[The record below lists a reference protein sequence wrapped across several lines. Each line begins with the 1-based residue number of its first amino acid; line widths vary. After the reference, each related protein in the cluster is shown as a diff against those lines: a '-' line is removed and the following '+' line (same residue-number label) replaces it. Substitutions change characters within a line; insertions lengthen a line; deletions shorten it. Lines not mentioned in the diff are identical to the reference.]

1 MSLVPASSAFDSYT
15 NEWRRERKPNLAK
28 QLCDA
33 GNFLRSMR
41 IRMQF
46 GELSRAPLKLLRLH
60 IVGEVVK
67 CDWLARVPDAW
78 DADLAPEFGERHA
91 SLQALR
97 DAIDV
102 RELLFAAL
110 PFVETADFRVYRES
124 ADHAREMIITG
135 CTQRNDNAS
144 RSVHSLAM
152 RAKIL
157 GFRFQLEDEVLRKIS
172 NEDASESSE

>member
-1 MSLVPASSAFDSYT
+1 MSLVTTSSAFDSY
-15 NEWRRERKPNLAK
+15 EDDWRRDRRANLTE
-28 QLCDA
+28 QIYDA
-33 GNFLRSMR
+33 GNYLRGMR
-41 IRMQF
+41 VRMRF
-46 GELSRAPLKLLRLH
+46 GELSRAPVKLLRLH

-78 DADLAPEFGERHA
+78 DADLAPEYGERHA

-102 RELLFAAL
+102 RALLFMAL
-110 PFVETADFRVYRES
+110 PYVETADFRVYREG
-124 ADHAREMIITG
+124 ANHAREMIITG

-157 GFRFQLEDEVLRKIS
+157 GFRFQLEEDVLRKIP
-172 NEDASESSE
+172 NEDAAQPLE